1 MESSRDDNLAATLSS
16 LRPTPQPAF
25 AAELDE
31 RAAAG
36 FPRRSDVSSSPLSW
50 TKAHLAG
57 MSPRRVL
64 LPACG
69 TALAALAIAT
79 AIVATN
85 DSGSSSTFEQS
96 VAAKSS
102 GQESG
107 GSTSEQRLAKP
118 HSQPQIEQAFE
129 AAAPAVRTSGANGA
143 AGAASAGSVGVEEM
157 KYKPEAAVPLAA
169 TAEELPATAKRE
181 TGPYASQT
189 NHRDVERSAEMI
201 LGAEPADVGDDA
213 AQVFDAVH
221 SVDGIVLRSSTS
233 GGPAGHAGAEFELLI
248 PSARLG
254 DALAAFSG
262 IAEVRSRHE
271 ATNDITAPTVSL
283 GEHLQD
289 SNAKIEGLLNDLAGT
304 ETEAE
309 RDAVEAQLRTARR
322 QAAFLRSQ
330 LSNLQRR
337 ASFSRVSL
345 QIKTGDSSSPSSS
358 GGGWNIGDAFHDAG
372 HILAIA
378 AGVAIVGLAILGPL
392 ALIALLIWL
401 ANRAWISR
409 GRRRALG

>member
-16 LRPTPQPAF
+16 LRPTPRPAF

-36 FPRRSDVSSSPLSW
+36 FPRRSQAGGSQLSR
-50 TKAHLAG
+50 ALARLRA
-57 MSPRRVL
+57 MPPRRFL

-79 AIVATN
+79 AVVATN
-85 DSGSSSTFEQS
+85 DSSMSRTIVRNEAPQVIRIG
-96 VAAKSS
+96 
-102 GQESG
+102 GQASDG
-107 GSTSEQRLAKP
+107 GE
-118 HSQPQIEQAFE
+118 E
-129 AAAPAVRTSGANGA
+129 AAEEVLKPAGKVS
-143 AGAASAGSVGVEEM
+143 ASES
-157 KYKPEAAVPLAA
+157 EASESLVPMSQ
-169 TAEELPATAKRE
+169 TTKGYFDRS
-181 TGPYASQT
+181 GPYASQA

-201 LGAEPADVGDDA
+201 LGAEPADVGGDA
-213 AQVFDAVH
+213 AKVFDAVH
-221 SVDGIVLRSSTS
+221 SVNGIVLRSSTS
-233 GGPAGHAGAEFELLI
+233 GGPAGRAGAEFELLI

-254 DALAAFSG
+254 DAMAAFSA

-283 GEHLQD
+283 SEHLQD
-289 SNAKIEGLLNDLAGT
+289 SNAKIEGLLNDLAAT

-309 RDAVEAQLRTARR
+309 RDAVEAQLRGERR
-322 QAAFLRSQ
+322 RAAFLRSQ
-330 LSNLQRR
+330 LSDLQRR

-358 GGGWNIGDAFHDAG
+358 GGGWGIGDAFHDAG

-401 ANRAWISR
+401 ANRAWIHRSR
-409 GRRRALG
+409 QRALS